1 MGTEIPG
8 DQHGSG
14 DAPLQHIPAA
24 MLPFSPAFFPA
35 LTKRKKG
42 KEKKKKISA
51 GGFHDNPIPGPRARW
66 VPSRRAGAERW
77 GNLKQGLQRTRVS
90 WKRVGEAGDESCL
103 GAPAPP
109 GTSPPPPCPHFG
121 FLSPPQLCFW
131 RGRAAICS
139 FGARGGHQTHGVSLG
154 TAGVSVRGED
164 LGAGTQ

>member
-42 KEKKKKISA
+42 KEKKKKSVLAVSMTTPSPVLAPGGCPAAGLEQRGGEISHRA
-51 GGFHDNPIPGPRARW
+51 CSAPGFLGNGSERLGMSRVW
-66 VPSRRAGAERW
+66 VPLLLRERPRHPLVPILAFCPLPRCVS
-77 GNLKQGLQRTRVS
+77 GEVVLRFAALGLGV
-90 WKRVGEAGDESCL
+90 
-103 GAPAPP
+103 
-109 GTSPPPPCPHFG
+109 
-121 FLSPPQLCFW
+121 
-131 RGRAAICS
+131 AI
-139 FGARGGHQTHGVSLG
+139 RDGVSLG